1 MKNILNN
8 PKRFAIASVTVVLV
22 LAGIYA
28 AFVANALGDVN
39 RQAETIQN
47 TSSAP
52 KPLESAENK
61 PQDAPETTQNTET
74 YVEPSVTPKAPAT
87 PEKQQET
94 TPQQPPYEHIP
105 FTNKDVTA
113 GDPESYVGTV
123 GQCPFYE
130 IVNEKGCTPPPDIEC
145 NADWSVCTR
154 KEN

>member
-61 PQDAPETTQNTET
+61 PQDAPETTQPVQTTNQ
-74 YVEPSVTPKAPAT
+74 PSVT
-87 PEKQQET
+87 QT
-94 TPQQPPYEHIP
+94 TPQSAPQQPK
-105 FTNKDVTA
+105 TTA
-113 GDPESYVGTV
+113 PAPK
-123 GQCPFYE
+123 QCPAGSYRIGGTDSE
-130 IVNEKGCTPPPDIEC
+130 PVCKAEPTGCPYGDSIPVDSPKCAPPE
-145 NADWSVCTR
+145 R
-154 KEN
+154 GY